1 MSTLHDA
8 IQAHSQPELRRHI
21 KVAEW
26 SLDGGK
32 TPLSIYYTMVTLD
45 DLHQANDL
53 AGSGATNRIAP
64 YLIAMKATNELG
76 EKLFK
81 TGDVPWLREN
91 AAPDVMQRIAISMLG
106 QVSIEDARGN

>member
-1 MSTLHDA
+1 MNALHEA
-8 IQAHSQPELRRHI
+8 IAAHSQPELRRHI
-21 KVAEW
+21 KVPEW

-64 YLIAMKATNELG
+64 YLIAMKATDELNER
-76 EKLFK
+76 LFK

-91 AAPDVMQRIAISMLG
+91 AAPDVMQRIVINMLG
-106 QVSIEDARGN
+106 RVSIEDAKGN